1 MTSYLTANKKHVIKY
16 CTTVYKSNGKNLF
29 WPFKNAGEIRNKLKS
44 KGNLASSLSTLDFY
58 TIYTTLLHLIKETLT
73 ELFGETA
80 HFLKLLKRIVLFNNL
95 NTMSCGHVR

>member
-1 MTSYLTANKKHVIKY
+1 M
-16 CTTVYKSNGKNLF
+16 
-29 WPFKNAGEIRNKLKS
+29 GEIRNKLKS
-44 KGNLASSLSTLDFY
+44 KGVLASSLSTLDFY

-80 HFLKLLKRIVLFNNL
+80 NFLKLLKRIVLFFFLLLNNL